1 MFESG
6 QWFAWFPVKARSGAV
21 MRLVWL
27 QTVYRDRTVING
39 YAGPW
44 RYYI

>member
-6 QWFAWFPVKARSGAV
+6 QWFAWFPVTAKCGSM
-21 MRLVWL
+21 MRTVWL

-39 YAGPW
+39 NASKW